1 MIPQNKPNP
10 QPPSSYLSFILQIKS
25 FVLKKIKSDFNP
37 ENVPKTQPTVP
48 LYDFAC
54 AKQINFDT
62 SLSYPLGCQ
71 VVHETGVPYISAS
84 PYWHMEDKQIGSLI
98 VRKSLSIRYSD
109 LLNQIKP
116 WEVCTYS
123 LTLIAKKLSFFTP
136 SFISGN

>member
-48 LYDFAC
+48 LYDIAC

-71 VVHETGVPYISAS
+71 VVHETEVPYISAS
-84 PYWHMEDKQIGSLI
+84 PYWHMEDKQIGRVQS
-98 VRKSLSIRYSD
+98 R
-109 LLNQIKP
+109 
-116 WEVCTYS
+116 
-123 LTLIAKKLSFFTP
+123 FFD
-136 SFISGN
+136 SS